1 MFSSSFDS
9 AFRTIPFYKNHEF
22 MLPAVGVNY
31 ESTKHKKLLL
41 VGESCYMPKASFVH
55 HNVNLWYDN
64 YLCLG
69 EKLTDSEKKCCDLR
83 GARSD
88 PRNKYRQKIDNAIK
102 EVFPDALGNAFEEI
116 ASYNYFLRP
125 ADNGNRKTFRCT
137 EMDCRE
143 SVHTFCKLIEILTPN
158 HVVFTSKLAFDHAE
172 TIDIFKYLGCYLWD
186 YLAKYNIGYSF
197 TYHPSSRWWNR
208 IRHIK
213 TGSSDDYF
221 RGLTSRQFFIDE
233 LRKNWLTKD

>member
-69 EKLTDSEKKCCDLR
+69 EKLTDSEK
-83 GARSD
+83 
-88 PRNKYRQKIDNAIK
+88 NAAIY
-102 EVFPDALGNAFEEI
+102 VVRVVIQEI
-116 ASYNYFLRP
+116 NT
-125 ADNGNRKTFRCT
+125 GK
-137 EMDCRE
+137 
-143 SVHTFCKLIEILTPN
+143 KLITQLKKFSQTHLVMLLRRLLVIIISCDRLIMAIEKPLGVQKWI
-158 HVVFTSKLAFDHAE
+158 AE
-172 TIDIFKYLGCYLWD
+172 NQYIHFVGSLKY
-186 YLAKYNIGYSF
+186 
-197 TYHPSSRWWNR
+197 
-208 IRHIK
+208 
-213 TGSSDDYF
+213 
-221 RGLTSRQFFIDE
+221 
-233 LRKNWLTKD
+233 

>member
-1 MFSSSFDS
+1 MSSSLFDS

-22 MLPAVGVNY
+22 MMPFVGDNY
-31 ESTKHKKLLL
+31 ESARHKKLLL
-41 VGESCYMPKASFVH
+41 VGESCYMPNSFNY
-55 HNVNLWYDN
+55 NVNLWYDK

-69 EKLTDSEKKCCDLR
+69 EKLKEYLKYCDLR

-88 PRNKYRQKIDNAIK
+88 RNNKYRQKIDSAIREVIPNTSDNA
-102 EVFPDALGNAFEEI
+102 LEEI

-125 ADNGNRKTFRCT
+125 ADNKRKSFKCT
-137 EMDCRE
+137 EMDCKE
-143 SVHTFCKLIEILTPN
+143 SVHIFCKLIEILIPN
-158 HVVFTSKLAFDHAE
+158 HVIFTSKLAFDHAE

-186 YLAKYNIGYSF
+186 YLAKYHIGYSF
-197 TYHPSSRWWNR
+197 TYHPSSCWWNR

-213 TGSSDDYF
+213 TGSSEDYF

-233 LRKNWLTKD
+233 LRKNWLIKDRY